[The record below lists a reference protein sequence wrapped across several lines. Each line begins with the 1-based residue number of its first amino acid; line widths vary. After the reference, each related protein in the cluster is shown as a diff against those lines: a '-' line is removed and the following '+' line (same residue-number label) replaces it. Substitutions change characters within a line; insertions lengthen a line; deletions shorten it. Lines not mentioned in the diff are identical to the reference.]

1 MLTRSELTKA
11 QAKDLLEK
19 IQSNM
24 FAGIN
29 CGWRR
34 KMVGSV
40 LGLNEV
46 DCFWG
51 HLRRFPLS
59 FWVIIWKCP
68 MIVAKELNPFV
79 AQPPSHLRP
88 IDIVLFVWRWMVTRI
103 KTDPYYSNWMTTS
116 KWIHTSRA
124 VVKGFFGYDNL
135 WPAPSF
141 WVVLTHKY
149 ILSFLQWMKVSSL
162 LSVD

>member
-51 HLRRFPLS
+51 HLCRFPLS

-68 MIVAKELNPFV
+68 MIVA
-79 AQPPSHLRP
+79 
-88 IDIVLFVWRWMVTRI
+88 
-103 KTDPYYSNWMTTS
+103 
-116 KWIHTSRA
+116 
-124 VVKGFFGYDNL
+124 
-135 WPAPSF
+135 
-141 WVVLTHKY
+141 
-149 ILSFLQWMKVSSL
+149 
-162 LSVD
+162 

>member
-34 KMVGSV
+34 EMVGSV

-51 HLRRFPLS
+51 SPVLIPSVILS
-59 FWVIIWKCP
+59 
-68 MIVAKELNPFV
+68 
-79 AQPPSHLRP
+79 
-88 IDIVLFVWRWMVTRI
+88 
-103 KTDPYYSNWMTTS
+103 
-116 KWIHTSRA
+116 
-124 VVKGFFGYDNL
+124 DNL
-135 WPAPSF
+135 EMS
-141 WVVLTHKY
+141 Y
-149 ILSFLQWMKVSSL
+149 DCS
-162 LSVD
+162 